1 MKITPVLV
9 VDEIEPSLKFWVG
22 QLGFEKTVEVPDGD
36 KLGFVILQKEGTEV
50 MLQTRASIQ
59 KDAGPAADAVLTSGS
74 NLYIEVDNFAE
85 ALERVKGAE
94 VLVPERTT
102 FYGMREIWVREPGR
116 HVLGFAARVE
126 SA

>member
-50 MLQTRASIQ
+50 MLQTRASIK